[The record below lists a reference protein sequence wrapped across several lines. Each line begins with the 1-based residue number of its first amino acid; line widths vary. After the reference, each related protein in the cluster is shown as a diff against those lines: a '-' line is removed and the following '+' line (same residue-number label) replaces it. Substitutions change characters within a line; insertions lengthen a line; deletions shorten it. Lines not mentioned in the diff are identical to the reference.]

1 MSSKQFSTGE
11 TASSSDQTAL
21 AMKREKDKIWA
32 REKRRREAAY
42 IQGLKTKIS
51 ELSSQETALQSD
63 NERLEAELASIE
75 AMNDHLRASDS
86 QDSSAKEGSTD
97 QV

>member
-1 MSSKQFSTGE
+1 MSSKQSSTGH

-21 AMKREKDKIWA
+21 AIKSEKNNIWA
-32 REKRRREAAY
+32 RERRRREAAH
-42 IQGLKTKIS
+42 IRELKTKIS
-51 ELSSQETALQSD
+51 KLSSQETALQSD

-86 QDSSAKEGSTD
+86 QESSAKEGSTD

>member
-32 REKRRREAAY
+32 REKRRREAAH
-42 IQGLKTKIS
+42 IRELKTKIS

-86 QDSSAKEGSTD
+86 QDSSAKERSTD